1 MFSAIFG
8 NFLFSSSSSAVA
20 VVRSEEEMAEAV
32 QTSKYSE
39 ASTQTSNLLVENDSS
54 DNNTNNEQTHS
65 STEANTSQQLDWV
78 IVDKTETECMDSG
91 DEPKENLVEMN
102 NVGGEAVVAATQED
116 VLLGSFFDKNATC
129 EDEERYKCYKHL
141 ENNDELSNEPAD
153 EDTEAPAN
161 SIDMQQTDNLNQTAQ
176 VLEPVKN
183 ETWLITPLPCLTS
196 ITELSQQRSMIDN
209 DPLEN
214 LLIEHPS
221 MSIFMSATAPPTTT
235 TTTTIS
241 NNNTPLA
248 ISKRRNRKPISA
260 HKSKFMQSVI
270 KQLLIL
276 NKLWHCQIWQLLQN
290 KKKFIILFIFNQSIK
305 KKKNNLLN
313 YVN

>member
-8 NFLFSSSSSAVA
+8 NFLFSSSTTTSA
-20 VVRSEEEMAEAV
+20 VVRSEEELNEAV

-39 ASTQTSNLLVENDSS
+39 ASTQTSNQLVENNS
-54 DNNTNNEQTHS
+54 DNNNNNEQTH

-91 DEPKENLVEMN
+91 EEPKENLVDMDN
-102 NVGGEAVVAATQED
+102 GGGAEVAATQED

-141 ENNDELSNEPAD
+141 DNNDAELSNEPAD
-153 EDTEAPAN
+153 AEDTEEP
-161 SIDMQQTDNLNQTAQ
+161 SSQCIDMPNTDNLNKTAK
-176 VLEPVKN
+176 VLEPVKS

-221 MSIFMSATAPPTTT
+221 MSIFMSATAPPTSITASTT
-235 TTTTIS
+235 TTTTTHN

-270 KQLLIL
+270 I
-276 NKLWHCQIWQLLQN
+276 N
-290 KKKFIILFIFNQSIK
+290 FE
-305 KKKNNLLN
+305 
-313 YVN
+313 